1 MSIIEKYNLWV
12 NEPTM
17 PNYLLN
23 ELKEMSEEAKKEAFI
38 SDLEFGTGG
47 LRGIIGAGTNRMNV
61 FTIRK
66 TTQGYANYLAK
77 NPKNKEKGIAIGYDN
92 RHFSKEFAKEVAM
105 VMAANGFKVYL
116 FKELRPTP
124 MLSFAIRYYGCSG
137 GVMVTASHNPKEY
150 NGYKVY
156 NASGSQ
162 LNVKEADEAIIEV
175 NKITNYFN
183 IETVDSNLI
192 VEILDEVEAAYL
204 EKVKGI
210 KINDTPKGAT
220 ILYSPLHGVGQSV
233 IPRFLQE
240 EGYNLL
246 EYNPHSSIDPDFTNA
261 KSSNPE
267 MIEAWEGLAQTGL
280 KYDADV
286 IILTDPD
293 ADRTGISVKD
303 GNNYVLLNGNQG
315 GAITLYYLLSQRQAK
330 GILKPGGYVYST
342 IVTTDLILDIA
353 RSFGQ
358 NGVAVL
364 TGFKFIGEQALLI
377 EGKAEFQFACEES
390 IGSIISDFVRD
401 KDAVQQVYMYAEIAD
416 WLKSQNRTIID
427 YLHEIYEKYGY
438 YLEYTHNLVLKGLE
452 GQAKIK
458 EIMDHIRNNP
468 IQLEGYNLVK
478 YDDVLTSTTYY
489 QDGST
494 TKIDLDKSN
503 VLKFYFDNGMWVIFR
518 PSGTEPKLKIYFSV
532 KGTTQAESEE
542 ELNNVVREILTLT
555 NQI

>member
-1 MSIIEKYNLWV
+1 MSITEKYNLWV

-17 PNYLLN
+17 PNYLLD

-204 EKVKGI
+204 DKVRGI
-210 KINDTPKGAT
+210 KINDTPKEAT

-233 IPRFLQE
+233 IPRFLHE

-246 EYNPHSSIDPDFTNA
+246 EYNPHSTIDPDFTNA

-303 GNNYVLLNGNQG
+303 GNDYVLLNGNQG

-468 IQLEGYNLVK
+468 IHLEGYNLVK

-542 ELNNVVREILTLT
+542 ELNNVVRKILTLT

>member
-1 MSIIEKYNLWV
+1 MSITEKYNLWV

-17 PNYLLN
+17 PNYLLD

-204 EKVKGI
+204 DKVRGI
-210 KINDTPKGAT
+210 KINDTPKEAT

-233 IPRFLQE
+233 IPRFLHE

-246 EYNPHSSIDPDFTNA
+246 EYNPHSTIDPDFTNA

-468 IQLEGYNLVK
+468 IHLEGYNLVK